1 MYFAQTTK
9 ERIKLI
15 CKKRNINAKQML
27 SDCSLGAN
35 AIQQIN
41 DTKGMASFSLA
52 KIADYLDVSVDYL
65 LGRTNNP
72 EVNDSSKLCGDFMF
86 WERFYSLCE
95 KANIKPNPLAK
106 QLGIS
111 SGVLNK
117 WKNGGIPNSNSLVKI
132 ADYFSVSTDYLL
144 GRTENFH
151 NSNKEQ
157 SENNLSSDG
166 QKLMD
171 IYNSLSDDDKILL
184 MAYGLQLQRNMPI
197 LNVVN
202 KPTKQDT

>member
-1 MYFAQTTK
+1 MYNSQDVATK
-9 ERIKLI
+9 IKELS
-15 CKKRNINAKQML
+15 KSKNITVKQLLEDVGLGFNAMSNMRTSMPK
-27 SDCSLGAN
+27 SDN
-35 AIQQIN
+35 
-41 DTKGMASFSLA
+41 LA

-65 LGRTNNP
+65 LGRTDNP
-72 EVNDSSKLCGDFMF
+72 EVNDSSELCGDFMF

-157 SENNLSSDG
+157 SENNLSSGG

>member
-1 MYFAQTTK
+1 MYNSQDVATK
-9 ERIKLI
+9 IKELS
-15 CKKRNINAKQML
+15 KSKNITVKQLLEDAGLGFNAMSHMRTSMPK
-27 SDCSLGAN
+27 SDN
-35 AIQQIN
+35 
-41 DTKGMASFSLA
+41 LA